1 MTVAPSKTEQ
11 FWLSLF
17 SRPLLNLTLSLT
29 VQSSIKY
36 VLTQGDSLLIASL
49 ASLQD
54 QGAYALSSNYGGLIA
69 RMLFQ
74 PIEEASRNLFAKLC
88 APVTKA
94 AAADPKAKVDGVSR
108 ASTTLRDILKFY
120 SLISLVAFSLGPTLA
135 PLLLSLIAGSK
146 WSATGAGDVLG
157 TYCYY
162 IPLLAINGVTEA
174 FVAATA
180 DQKELYAQSFWMG
193 GFFAAFAGSAY
204 LFLTVLELG
213 AKGLVW
219 ANCVNMGCRIV
230 FNLGF
235 VRGFFAKHGQV
246 SRHDSGRLQV

>member
-1 MTVAPSKTEQ
+1 
-11 FWLSLF
+11 
-17 SRPLLNLTLSLT
+17 
-29 VQSSIKY
+29 
-36 VLTQGDSLLIASL
+36 
-49 ASLQD
+49 
-54 QGAYALSSNYGGLIA
+54 
-69 RMLFQ
+69 MLFQ

-88 APVTKA
+88 APASAPLTEKSSKD
-94 AAADPKAKVDGVSR
+94 DPASPKPETASVAR
-108 ASTTLRDILKFY
+108 ASTILRDILKFY
-120 SLISLVAFSLGPTLA
+120 SLISLLAFSLGPTLA

-180 DQKELYAQSFWMG
+180 NQKELYGQSFWMG

-204 LFLTVLELG
+204 LFLRVLGLG

-219 ANCVNMGCRIV
+219 ANAVNMGCRII

-235 VRGFFAKHGQV
+235 VRRFFARNGQV
-246 SRHDSGRLQV
+246 SFTIVERRGWPLMISRPLMSQARCLLCLASLQQGLLLA